1 MIYLRAPMQFMHL
14 NVRLGKYGRQE
25 SPVYIHYHY
34 LSSDSVAIVSKAIAT
49 APLFPLYGQQADK
62 NARKIV
68 RPSIDDTTIVPL
80 RRYITNA
87 CAIFPYVGPRSA

>member
-1 MIYLRAPMQFMHL
+1 MADRSRLCIYIIT
-14 NVRLGKYGRQE
+14 N
-25 SPVYIHYHY
+25 

-62 NARKIV
+62 NARKTV

-87 CAIFPYVGPRSA
+87 CAIFPYVGSRSA